1 MKESSTILYL
11 RVEITA
17 PLDTD
22 PMQGLS
28 DVALWAECR
37 LTHDDIE
44 ATHVTAYR
52 RAEDIAL
59 DEADGVFGAPV
70 PRPRITAMLGA
81 APLDNSR

>member
-1 MKESSTILYL
+1 MKESSTVLYL

-22 PMQGLS
+22 PMQSLS
-28 DVALWAECR
+28 DAALWAECR

-44 ATHVTAYR
+44 ATRVTAYR

-59 DEADGVFGAPV
+59 DEADGVFGAQAS
-70 PRPRITAMLGA
+70 RPRITAMVGA
-81 APLDNSR
+81 APVGNSR